1 MKEKEIL
8 REHITRHK
16 MKQTRQREL
25 ILETFIK
32 TGGHISAEELYQ
44 KVVKNDPS
52 IGLATVYR
60 TLTLLCQCG
69 L

>member
-25 ILETFIK
+25 ILEIFIK
-32 TGGHISAEELYQ
+32 TGGHISAEEYL
-44 KVVKNDPS
+44 KR
-52 IGLATVYR
+52 L
-60 TLTLLCQCG
+60 
-69 L
+69 